1 MTKLI
6 KIFKNCCK
14 CFKIVIRGFKMLP
27 VGVLALAAEV
37 TMPKLV
43 MASVKP
49 PYTMLFIISTLLP
62 PLWPNVSS
70 PLAGGIVKAIDSP
83 PSISMNG

>member
-1 MTKLI
+1 
-6 KIFKNCCK
+6 
-14 CFKIVIRGFKMLP
+14 MLP
-27 VGVLALAAEV
+27 VGVLALAAEA

-70 PLAGGIVKAIDSP
+70 PLTGGIVRTMESP
-83 PSISMNG
+83 PSTSMNG